1 MIGERLGAIE
11 EKIHRAPK
19 STRWRLRSRVG
30 DRVRWYE
37 EPEENVPQDC
47 VEPLGRA
54 RLTRAETLV
63 DLLEQGSPDAAA
75 IVVPH
80 GVRLTYRAL
89 REEVAAA
96 ADHLARLGLAPGDR
110 IALVLPN
117 SAEAIVLFC
126 AAACAGTAAPLN
138 AAYKED
144 EFRFYLEDTRAR
156 ALVVPPGQGEA
167 ARRALPDGVGLI
179 EAAFERGGRL
189 AFESRLRVDSS
200 RSAGTPTGDDE
211 ALVLHTSG
219 TTSRP
224 KLVPLRQ
231 RNLAASA
238 RNIART
244 YSLTPDDVAVCVM
257 PLFHI
262 HGLMAST
269 MATLA
274 SGGTV
279 VVPPKFDPMAFWPVV
294 EEHGATWYS
303 AVPTMHQLLLM
314 RNRGERPAGAE
325 NLRFIRSSSSA
336 LSPETMRQLES
347 AFGAPVLEAYGMTE
361 ASHQMASN
369 PLPPGERRA
378 GTVGRATGI
387 EIGVMDEAGALV
399 AQGGGGEVVIKGAS
413 VIDAYAN
420 NPEANAKSFAN
431 GWFRTGDQG
440 VLDGQGYLSLT
451 GRLKEMINRGG
462 EKIAPREID
471 DVLLQHPAVG
481 EAVAF
486 GSPHPQ
492 WGEEVAAAIVLKSGA
507 TKSELIAFA
516 RERLADYKVP
526 KKLFIVDKIP
536 RTATGKIQRR
546 TVAESLNQQ

>member
-1 MIGERLGAIE
+1 MTESGILI
-11 EKIHRAPK
+11 
-19 STRWRLRSRVG
+19 
-30 DRVRWYE
+30 
-37 EPEENVPQDC
+37 
-47 VEPLGRA
+47 
-54 RLTRAETLV
+54 
-63 DLLEQGSPDAAA
+63 DLLEHGDADAPA
-75 IVVPH
+75 IVVPG

-89 REEVAAA
+89 RGQVAEA
-96 ADHLARLGLAPGDR
+96 ADGLARLGLGRGDR

-117 SAEAIVLFC
+117 SAEAIVLFL
-126 AAACAGTAAPLN
+126 AAATTGTAAPLN
-138 AAYKED
+138 AAYKEE
-144 EFRFYLEDTRAR
+144 EFRFYLEDTQAR

-167 ARRALPDGVGLI
+167 ARQALPGDVLLI
-179 EAAFERGGRL
+179 EAAIDDGGRL
-189 AFESRLRVDSS
+189 RLESQAKADPS
-200 RSAGTPTGDDE
+200 RSAGAPQADDV

-231 RNLAASA
+231 RNLFFSA
-238 RNIART
+238 QNISRT
-244 YSLTPDDVAVCVM
+244 YQLTPGDVALCVM

-269 MATLA
+269 MATFA

-279 VVPPKFDPMAFWPVV
+279 VVPPKFDPMAFWPVAK
-294 EEHGATWYS
+294 EHGATWYS

-336 LSPETMRQLES
+336 LSPETMRQLE
-347 AFGAPVLEAYGMTE
+347 AIFGAPVLEAYGMTE

-369 PLPPGERRA
+369 PLPPGDRRA
-378 GTVGRATGI
+378 GTVGMATGI
-387 EIGVMDEAGALV
+387 RIGIMDEAGAVL
-399 AQGGGGEVVIKGAS
+399 AQGASGEVVIQGPS
-413 VIDAYAN
+413 VIDEYAN
-420 NPEANAKSFAN
+420 NPEANAKSFTR

-440 VLDGQGYLSLT
+440 VLDPDGYLSLV

-486 GSPHPQ
+486 GSPHPA
-492 WGEEVAAAIVLKSGA
+492 WGEEVVAAVVLKTPA
-507 TKSELIAFA
+507 TEKELIAFA

-526 KKLFIVDKIP
+526 KKLFIVEKIP

-546 TVAESLNQQ
+546 TVAESLNPR